1 MFKFI
6 LIHNNSVNYL
16 FMKKLLCI
24 ISFVL
29 MLNSVHA
36 QSASAEAK
44 AAYLLAEEE
53 FSGGKYADAIAYL
66 DEATAKLGNANA
78 KILYLKIM
86 ALRELAQ
93 QDEEKLEPLK
103 KAITAFEKAPDFS
116 SFNEEKQLEV
126 MKLKLKLSKD
136 GTLGKSVSALE
147 ASVYSRLGIS
157 GWQVGVKLEDMK
169 TAHPDYFS
177 RATRTPMGDTME
189 VYMIISE
196 QNFGVVVKKGMV
208 FAISKALN
216 ANEADDASF
225 SKGYALFNE
234 LKNYLGGSPEEK
246 VTNNSYTSTPAKYGG
261 FKWVTKALTWKYK
274 NTQAYVSFMT
284 NETTTYKQPV
294 SYTSNIIM
302 GVGYLEKQ

>member
-1 MFKFI
+1 
-6 LIHNNSVNYL
+6 
-16 FMKKLLCI
+16 MKKLLCI

-66 DEATAKLGNANA
+66 DDATVKLGNANA

-86 ALRELAQ
+86 ALRELAL

-246 VTNNSYTSTPAKYGG
+246 VTNYSYTSTPAKYGG
-261 FKWVTKALTWKYK
+261 FKWVTKSLTWKNK

-294 SYTSNIIM
+294 SYTSNITM
-302 GVGYLEKQ
+302 GVSYLEKQ